1 MASSAYMEAS
11 FKTLVW
17 RECIRL
23 RPGMYI
29 GPLGGGTCQDDGIFA
44 RACGP
49 IRRALKQVARRNRR

>member
-17 RECIRL
+17 REHIRL
-23 RPGMYI
+23 RAGMYI
-29 GPLGGGTCQDDGIFA
+29 GPLVGGTCQDDGIFA
-44 RACGP
+44 RAGGP